1 MSAYKNILEAIG
13 MTPMVRLNRLSPAGG
28 ATVFAKCEFQNPGGS
43 TKDRMA
49 RHIIRKAMERGDLKP
64 GGVIVE
70 NTSGNTGAGLALIA
84 AVYGCK
90 LILTMPDKMSQ
101 EKIDMLRGFG
111 AKVVVTPTNVP
122 AEHPDSYYET
132 AKRIAGEIPGSF
144 YVNQYHNKDNIEAHY
159 MSTGPEIWDDMEGRI
174 DAVVIGAGTGGTIS
188 GVGKFLK
195 EKDPS
200 IKVIGVDPVG
210 SVYYDLFKHETLIK
224 PHVYKV
230 EGIGEDMVC
239 GALEFDS
246 IDEFYQVNDR
256 ECFSTARRVAREE
269 GLFVGG
275 SSGGAA
281 FIAAKVARQMNQG
294 ERVVTFFPD
303 SGDRYLSKF
312 YSDEWMR
319 VNGFLS
325 DEEGDSAG
333 SVLEAT
339 GEGVIWVKCHE
350 SLLAAGAFLKE
361 KNISQ
366 APVSDSAGRLV
377 GSLTERAVLSALVS
391 GTPSDSP
398 VEQVMAKALPVVHPD
413 TPLAKV
419 SEALLGGSAV
429 LVGAGDNESTVTGI
443 LTRIDIIEYLSR
455 NR

>member
-1 MSAYKNILEAIG
+1 MSTFKNILEAIG
-13 MTPMVRLNRLSPAGG
+13 RTPMVRLNRLSPPSG

-49 RHIIRKAMERGDLKP
+49 HHIIRQAMARGDLKP

-70 NTSGNTGAGLALIA
+70 NTSGNTGAGLAIIA

-101 EKIDMLRGFG
+101 EKIDMLRGLG
-111 AKVVVTPTNVP
+111 AKVVITPTNVP
-122 AEHPDSYYET
+122 ADHPDSYYET
-132 AKRIAGEIPGSF
+132 AMRIAREIPGSF
-144 YVNQYHNKDNIEAHY
+144 YVNQYHNKDNIDAHY
-159 MSTGPEIWDDMEGRI
+159 LSTGPEIWEDMEGRI

-188 GVGKFLK
+188 GVGRFLK

-200 IKVIGVDPVG
+200 IQVIGVDPVG
-210 SVYYDLFKHETLIK
+210 SVFYDQFKHQKLVQ

-239 GALEFDS
+239 GALEFDNV
-246 IDEFYQVNDR
+246 DDFYQVNDR

-281 FIAAKVARQMNQG
+281 FIAAKVARQMKTGQ
-294 ERVVTFFPD
+294 RVVTFFPD

-325 DEEGDSAG
+325 DDEGDAAG
-333 SVLEAT
+333 VVLAAI
-339 GEGVIWVKCHE
+339 GEGVVWVRSQE
-350 SLLAAGAFLKE
+350 SLLATGAFLRE

-366 APVSDSAGRLV
+366 APVSDSDGKLV
-377 GSLTERAVLSALVS
+377 GSITERAILGALVA
-391 GTPSDSP
+391 GAASDSP
-398 VEQVMAKALPVVHPD
+398 VEQVMAKPLPVVHPD
-413 TPLAKV
+413 TRLAKV
-419 SEALLGGSAV
+419 TEALLGGSAV
-429 LVGAGDNESTVTGI
+429 LVGTGDSENDVAGI
-443 LTRIDIIEYLSR
+443 LTRIDIIEFLSR